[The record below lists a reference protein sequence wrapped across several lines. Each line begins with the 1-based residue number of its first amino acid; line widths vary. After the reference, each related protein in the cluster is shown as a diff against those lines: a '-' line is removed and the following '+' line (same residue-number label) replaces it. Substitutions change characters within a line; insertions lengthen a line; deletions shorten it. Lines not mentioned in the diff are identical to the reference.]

1 MHSIADVYKLMFL
14 MSIAAQSSPI
24 LVIAFPRL
32 TWSCLCICLPCG
44 SDAAEV
50 ALAGHDGAAPEKL
63 VITKEETQKAKTQA
77 NTVI

>member
-1 MHSIADVYKLMFL
+1 MHSIADVYNLMFL

-24 LVIAFPRL
+24 LVIVFPPRL

-50 ALAGHDGAAPEKL
+50 DFGHDGGFGM
-63 VITKEETQKAKTQA
+63 T
-77 NTVI
+77 